1 MKDNFGIIVR
11 FLFLLMAASVFMPI
25 ILLILILAMI
35 NYILLCIVQKESIIT
50 AFKMWSIR
58 LKQGIMMNIDFI
70 LNGF

>member
-1 MKDNFGIIVR
+1 MKDDFGIIIR
-11 FLFLLMAASVFMPI
+11 FLLLLMAASVFMPV

-35 NYILLCIVQKESIIT
+35 NYILLSMVQKESIIT

-58 LKQGIMMNIDFI
+58 LKQGIIMNIDFI